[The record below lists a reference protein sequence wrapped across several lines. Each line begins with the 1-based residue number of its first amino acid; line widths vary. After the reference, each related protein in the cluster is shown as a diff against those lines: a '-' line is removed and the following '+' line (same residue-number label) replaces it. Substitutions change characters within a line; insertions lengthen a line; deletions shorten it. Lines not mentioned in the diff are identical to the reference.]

1 MRIRL
6 GLVIVAIVT
15 ALLGTL
21 LIAVYVGRLT
31 VDARAGQ
38 KMVDVY
44 VATRHVNRDTV
55 AADLIERGLV
65 KKTRVPRK
73 YVAAGAISSLKGVG
87 KKILLAP
94 LDRGEQLTDS
104 ILSLPVSGLMTPRN
118 MMAVAIP
125 IDDVALMNGRIKAG
139 HLVSVFATLEP
150 GKDGKNLTRIVL
162 SRVLV
167 LAADKPGKGGQT
179 GGQTD
184 KASLTLAVDPG
195 DAEKLVFSAQ
205 QGTIW
210 VGLWAPGVKSLP
222 GTGGQ
227 NVDTLF

>member
-1 MRIRL
+1 MRLRL

-31 VDARAGQ
+31 LDARAGQ

-44 VATRHVNRDTV
+44 VATRHVNRNTA

-73 YVAAGAISSLKGVG
+73 YVAAGAVSSLEGMG

-125 IDDVALMNGRIKAG
+125 VDDVALMNGRIQAG

-167 LAADKPGKGGQT
+167 LAADKSGKGQT

-227 NVDTLF
+227 SVDTLF